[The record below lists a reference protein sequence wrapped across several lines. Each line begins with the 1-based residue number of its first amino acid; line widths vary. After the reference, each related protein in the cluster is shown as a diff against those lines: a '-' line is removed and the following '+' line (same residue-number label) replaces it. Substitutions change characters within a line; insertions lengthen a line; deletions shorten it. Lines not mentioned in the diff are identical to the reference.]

1 MKKRFFLFFIKKN
14 KSLRDMLFL
23 LATPEYNNVQ
33 SNTTK
38 VKVHL
43 RSGVAEILEQHQ
55 DLMGKVENNIIEIET
70 NSENKIEKILYILQD
85 AVFVVSNQGLD
96 TTIENQG
103 TGVYVYAKR
112 VKEINSSISVD
123 AVSKEFEQ
131 KTNELEAERAKVTD
145 GGDKILTSKII
156 LLEDEIEFLKKVVLV
171 VKELKS

>member
-1 MKKRFFLFFIKKN
+1 
-14 KSLRDMLFL
+14 MLFL

-145 GGDKILTSKII
+145 GGDKVLTSKII

>member
-1 MKKRFFLFFIKKN
+1 
-14 KSLRDMLFL
+14 MLFL
-23 LATPEYNNVQ
+23 LATPEYNNTQ

-70 NSENKIEKILYILQD
+70 NNDNKTDKILFVLQD

-96 TTIENQG
+96 STAENKG

-112 VKEINSSISVD
+112 VKEINSSISID
-123 AVSKEFEQ
+123 DISKEMEQ
-131 KTNELEAERAKVTD
+131 KKF
-145 GGDKILTSKII
+145 TS
-156 LLEDEIEFLKKVVLV
+156 
-171 VKELKS
+171 

>member
-1 MKKRFFLFFIKKN
+1 
-14 KSLRDMLFL
+14 MLFL